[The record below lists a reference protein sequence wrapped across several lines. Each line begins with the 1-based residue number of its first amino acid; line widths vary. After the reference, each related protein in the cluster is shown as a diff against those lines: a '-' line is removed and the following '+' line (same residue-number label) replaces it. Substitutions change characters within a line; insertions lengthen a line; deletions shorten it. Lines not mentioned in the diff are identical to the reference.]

1 MLGFARVRK
10 TLGQAAAVA
19 NLAGIAP
26 EDDRP
31 AVIAELSKHFGDTVT
46 ALTLGKQR

>member
-1 MLGFARVRK
+1 MLGFAQVAK
-10 TLGQAAAVA
+10 TLGQTAAVA

-31 AVIAELSKHFGDTVT
+31 AVIAELSKHFGATVT
-46 ALTLGKQR
+46 ALTLGTQR